1 MTRTVIV
8 LCGGTG
14 ERFRTDSEE
23 ILKPLVE
30 VFGKSQLFW
39 ATKGAFLSY
48 RPDNF
53 VFAVRTGLVDRISEE
68 VHSFNFLTDFEV
80 VDVGESTLGPA
91 HTLNLALHHSNFIL
105 KESQMLIVDNDC
117 FNLLDL
123 VLDSESFPFVTISYS
138 NNPQHCFVRLTD
150 DFLVTGFYEKEQKS
164 STAVSGNY
172 GVINSA
178 HFRNSL
184 SKLVSASEPGREP
197 YLSDL
202 MRELLEFQPV
212 KAFQAIEYFS
222 LGTPLEISL
231 VGNEIV
237 KFAECNPA
245 PG

>member
-1 MTRTVIV
+1 VV

-14 ERFRTDSEE
+14 QRFRKESTD

-30 VFGKSQLFW
+30 VCGKSQLFW
-39 ATKGAFLSY
+39 ATKGASLSY

-68 VHSFNFLTDFEV
+68 VDSFNFLTDFEV

-91 HTLNLALHHSNFIL
+91 HTLNLALDQSSFIL
-105 KESQMLIVDNDC
+105 EDSQMLIVDNDC
-117 FNLLDL
+117 FSLLDL
-123 VLDSESFPFVTISYS
+123 ILDSESFPFVTISYS
-138 NNPQHCFVRLTD
+138 NNPQHCFVQLTD
-150 DFLVTGFYEKEQKS
+150 DFLVTGFYEKEKRS

-178 HFRNSL
+178 QFRNSL
-184 SKLVSASEPGREP
+184 STLVSTSKTGREP

-202 MRELLEFQPV
+202 MGELLEFQPV
-212 KAFQAIEYFS
+212 KAFQVTEYFS

-231 VGNEIV
+231 LGNEIA
-237 KFAECNPA
+237 KFAEY
-245 PG
+245 